1 MPPLFDLTTA
11 FMTDAP
17 RKSMFQRL
25 AERRLKSQ
33 MEHWPEL
40 HGPLFPD
47 MVAAYI
53 EGFKN
58 GKVPIEFDT
67 PSAVS
72 LAFMIGDAD
81 RIKDTILD

>member
-1 MPPLFDLTTA
+1 MRALLEVF
-11 FMTDAP
+11 TDVP
-17 RKSMFQRL
+17 GKSVLQRL
-25 AERRLKSQ
+25 AERLLKSQ
-33 MEHWPEL
+33 MEYWPEI

-58 GKVPIEFDT
+58 GKVPTEFDT

-72 LAFMIGDAD
+72 LAFMIGDGD